1 MSGAAAAG
9 SSTAVS
15 SSGGG
20 GSGVQ
25 INDALF
31 WSRCTALLDSW
42 KAGGKAWHGVNGT
55 APVDSLLLLTGSGD
69 SEESYSRL
77 IATQLWLFGYEI
89 PESAIALTLSQGL
102 TVLTSS
108 KKCKILQP
116 LAASQHRPPHIALTL
131 LEHSKADR
139 NEANFTQLLDALS
152 QPQQQLQQAGKGQRL
167 GVVPNKSTE
176 TALAAALLA
185 RVSALEGAELVDVS
199 GAWGQLLSVHDAAA
213 RACLERAAELT
224 TRVMKKYLVSEMET
238 IIDEAKQ
245 HSQQQLADSA
255 EDVIRNPSKI
265 GITALGPKDNE
276 VKLSA
281 DDADSCYTPIIQSG
295 GQGEGSE
302 YDLKVSAASPAL
314 PLQYDSETS
323 IIVQLGA
330 RYRNLCSN
338 IGRTYF
344 INPSQ
349 QQKDVYL
356 LLTQIYLQCKQAI
369 RAGNKLSAVMLNA
382 RRVIQQSKHSQ
393 LEEHFTKNC
402 GFGIGLEFRDAALLL
417 TDKNPRV
424 MQAGMAFNLAI
435 GFTDLSTASGKKYA
449 VFLADTILVKA
460 MDCESLTKMP
470 REYKDVTYL
479 LGADADG
486 ADGAEDGAAAAG
498 DEADSE
504 YASGARATRG
514 SAARAE
520 SESAKNTAEAKA
532 MAAHQAELARK
543 QREIALRKLAAAEA
557 DGQFNSGLDDKQGQV
572 QAYTSPAAFP
582 AQARKDRIHV
592 DHVAEALLLPIYD
605 QLVPFHIN
613 TVKNVHRQEEG
624 AQGATSLR
632 ITFFTPD
639 AKLTQAQQS
648 LGIGNPTAPTSSA
661 NGQPHSAAS
670 VQALRYIS
678 ELTYRSNSGS
688 LDKVFYDIKE
698 LRKRVQNRMKE
709 LEAKQSLVVQ
719 ADLVLDRRGPV
730 PTLKDVSARPQ
741 LSRKKTTGALTA
753 HINGLRFLTS
763 DKFKVDVLYSNIKA
777 AFYQPAEDTHQ
788 VLLHFELIHPI
799 LLDKSKTKK
808 THFLQVY
815 YEVVDV
821 SEDINSTNRYRDE
834 DGLMEEQQERQRRRK
849 WYELDTQPPHT
860 HRHLT
865 SHTSISRSVCACC
878 ACPSEGM
885 SAF

>member
-1 MSGAAAAG
+1 MSVAAAAAAG
-9 SSTAVS
+9 GATGGPAAVS
-15 SSGGG
+15 L
-20 GSGVQ
+20 
-25 INDALF
+25 NDALF
-31 WSRCTALLDSW
+31 WSRCSALLDSW
-42 KAGGKAWHGVNGT
+42 KAGGKAWHGQSGS
-55 APVDSLLLLTGSGD
+55 APVDCLLLLTGSGD
-69 SEESYSRL
+69 SDEAYSRL
-77 IATQLWLFGYEI
+77 IASQLWLFGYEI
-89 PESAIALTLSQGL
+89 PESAILFSATDGI

-116 LAASQHRPPHIALTL
+116 LAASQHRPPHIALQL
-131 LEHSKADR
+131 LEHNKGDR
-139 NEANFTQLLDALS
+139 NEANFSQLLSAI
-152 QPQQQLQQAGKGQRL
+152 QQSGKGKRV
-167 GVVPNKSTE
+167 GVLPNKSAE
-176 TALAAALLA
+176 SALSAALLP
-185 RVSALEGAELVDVS
+185 RVSEMEGGELVDVS
-199 GAWGQLLSVHDAAA
+199 SAWGLLLSVHDAAA
-213 RACLERAAELT
+213 RQCLEKAAELS

-245 HSQQQLADSA
+245 HSQQQLADST
-255 EDVIRNPSKI
+255 EDAIRNPTKI
-265 GITALGPKDNE
+265 GITALGPKEGE

-281 DDADSCYTPIIQSG
+281 DDVDSCYTPIIQSG
-295 GQGEGSE
+295 GVGEGSD

-349 QQKDVYL
+349 QQKDTYL

-369 RAGNKLSAVMLNA
+369 RPGNKLSAVMLNA
-382 RRVIQQSKHSQ
+382 KRVIQQSKQ
-393 LEEHFTKNC
+393 AGLEEKFTKNC
-402 GFGIGLEFRDAALLL
+402 GFGIGFEFRDPSLLL
-417 TDKNPRV
+417 TDKNQRV

-435 GFTDLSTASGKKYA
+435 GFTDLTTASGKKYA

-460 MDCESLTKMP
+460 TDCESLTKMP

-479 LGADADG
+479 LGGDADG
-486 ADGAEDGAAAAG
+486 ADGADGEGAAAGVGGEEG
-498 DEADSE
+498 DE

-520 SESAKNTAEAKA
+520 SEVSKNSAEAKA

-557 DGQFNSGLDDKQGQV
+557 EGQFNSGLDDKQGQV
-572 QAYTSPAAFP
+572 QAYASPSAFP
-582 AQARKDRIHV
+582 PQARKDRIHV

-648 LGIGNPTAPTSSA
+648 LGIGNPAAPTSSA
-661 NGQPHSAAS
+661 ANGAPHSAAS

-678 ELTYRSNSGS
+678 ELTYRSNTGS

-730 PTLKDVSARPQ
+730 PTLKDVQARPQ

-753 HINGLRFLTS
+753 HVNGLRYLTS

-788 VLLHFELIHPI
+788 VLLHFELQHPI

-808 THFLQVY
+808 TSFLQVY
-815 YEVVDV
+815 FEVVDV

-849 WYELDTQPPHT
+849 WSALQSTHT
-860 HRHLT
+860 RL
-865 SHTSISRSVCACC
+865 HTTT
-878 ACPSEGM
+878 
-885 SAF
+885 

>member
-1 MSGAAAAG
+1 MSASAAADATSG
-9 SSTAVS
+9 SSG
-15 SSGGG
+15 SGG
-20 GSGVQ
+20 VH

-31 WSRCTALLDSW
+31 WSRCVALLDSW
-42 KAGGKAWHGVNGT
+42 KAGKGWQGGSGT

-89 PESAIALTLSQGL
+89 PESAIVWSGVEGGGL

-108 KKCKILQP
+108 KKCRILQP
-116 LAASQHRPPHIALTL
+116 LAFSSHRPAHIALKL
-131 LEHSKADR
+131 LEHNKADR
-139 NEANFTQLLDALS
+139 NDTNFHQLL
-152 QPQQQLQQAGKGQRL
+152 QLLQSAGGRV

-176 TALAAALLA
+176 SSLAVALLP
-185 RVSALEGAELVDVS
+185 RLSGSSGLELVDVS
-199 GAWGQLLSVHDAAA
+199 GAWGSLLSVHDSAA
-213 RACLERAAELT
+213 RSCLERAAELT

-238 IIDEAKQ
+238 VIDEAKQ
-245 HSQQQLADSA
+245 HSQQQLADST
-255 EDVIRNPSKI
+255 EDVIRNPAKI

-276 VKLSA
+276 VKLTA

-349 QQKDVYL
+349 AQKDVYL

-382 RRVIQQSKHSQ
+382 KRVIQQSKHAALDSN
-393 LEEHFTKNC
+393 FTKNC
-402 GFGIGLEFRDAALLL
+402 GFGIGFEFRDPALLL
-417 TDKNPRV
+417 TDKNQRV

-435 GFTDLSTASGKKYA
+435 GFTDLVTASGKKYA

-460 MDCESLTKMP
+460 TDCESLTKMP

-479 LGADADG
+479 LGGDADG
-486 ADGAEDGAAAAG
+486 ANGGEDAAAGAG

-504 YASGARATRG
+504 YVSGARSTRG

-520 SESAKNTAEAKA
+520 SETAKTTAEAKA

-557 DGQFNSGLDDKQGQV
+557 EGQFNSGLDDQQGQV

-582 AQARKDRIHV
+582 PQARKDRIHV

-648 LGIGNPTAPTSSA
+648 LGIGNPNAPNSSA

-670 VQALRYIS
+670 VSALRYIS

-730 PTLKDVSARPQ
+730 PTLKDVQARPQ

-753 HINGLRFLTS
+753 HTNGLRFLTS

-788 VLLHFELIHPI
+788 VLLHFELVHPI

-808 THFLQVY
+808 TNFLQVY

-849 WYELDTQPPHT
+849 W
-860 HRHLT
+860 
-865 SHTSISRSVCACC
+865 
-878 ACPSEGM
+878 
-885 SAF
+885 

>member
-1 MSGAAAAG
+1 M
-9 SSTAVS
+9 
-15 SSGGG
+15 
-20 GSGVQ
+20 
-25 INDALF
+25 
-31 WSRCTALLDSW
+31 ALLDNWRS
-42 KAGGKAWHGVNGT
+42 AGKAWHGAAGT
-55 APVDSLLLLTGSGD
+55 AAVESLLLLTGSGD

-77 IATQLWLFGYEI
+77 IASQLWLFGYEI
-89 PESAIALTLSQGL
+89 PDSAIAFHAAADGAAGGGSAGSRSSSILI
-102 TVLTSS
+102 LTSS

-116 LAASQHRPPHIALTL
+116 LAASQHRPAHISLQL

-139 NEANFTQLLDALS
+139 NEANFAQLIDG
-152 QPQQQLQQAGKGQRL
+152 LQKGGASGASEAGKGHRV
-167 GVVPNKSTE
+167 GVVPSKSSE
-176 TALAAALLA
+176 AA
-185 RVSALEGAELVDVS
+185 VSAAFLPRLSAVEGVELVDVS
-199 GAWGQLLSVHDAAA
+199 GGWGSLLSVHDAAA
-213 RACLERAAELT
+213 RSCLERAADLT

-245 HSQQQLADSA
+245 QSQQTLADST
-255 EDVIRNPSKI
+255 EDVIRNPAKI
-265 GITALGPKDNE
+265 AITALGPKDNE

-302 YDLKVSAASPAL
+302 YDLKVSAASPSL

-344 INPSQ
+344 INPTPA
-349 QQKDVYL
+349 QKDVYL
-356 LLTQIYLQCKQAI
+356 LLTQIYLQCKQSI
-369 RAGNKLSAVMLNA
+369 RPGNKLSAVMLNA
-382 RRVIQQSKHSQ
+382 KRVIQQSKHAA
-393 LEEHFTKNC
+393 LEDKFTKNC
-402 GFGIGLEFRDAALLL
+402 GFGIGFEFRDGALLL

-424 MQAGMAFNLAI
+424 IQAGMAFNLAI
-435 GFTDLSTASGKKYA
+435 GFTDLTTASGKKYA
-449 VFLADTILVKA
+449 VFLADTILVRA
-460 MDCESLTKMP
+460 TDCESLTKMP

-479 LGADADG
+479 LGGDADG
-486 ADGAEDGAAAAG
+486 ADDGAAAAG
-498 DEADSE
+498 DDADSE

-520 SESAKNTAEAKA
+520 SESAKNTAESKA

-543 QREIALRKLAAAEA
+543 QREIALRKLAAVEA
-557 DGQFNSGLDDKQGQV
+557 DGQFNSGLDEQQGQI
-572 QAYTSPAAFP
+572 QAYASPAAFP
-582 AQARKDRIHV
+582 AQARKERIHV

-639 AKLTQAQQS
+639 AKLTQAQQT
-648 LGIGNPTAPTSSA
+648 LGLGNPNAAGGATAA
-661 NGQPHSAAS
+661 AGGQPHSAAS
-670 VQALRYIS
+670 VLALRYIS
-678 ELTYRSNSGS
+678 ELTYRSNTGS

-719 ADLVLDRRGPV
+719 ADLTLDRRGPV
-730 PTLKDVSARPQ
+730 PTLKDIQVRPQ

-753 HINGLRFLTS
+753 HVNGLRFLTS
-763 DKFKVDVLYSNIKA
+763 DKFKVDILYSNLKA

-808 THFLQVY
+808 TNFLQVY
-815 YEVVDV
+815 FEVVDT

-849 WYELDTQPPHT
+849 WCTADHKPSAQCTRAREWRSLMHVP
-860 HRHLT
+860 LT
-865 SHTSISRSVCACC
+865 SNR
-878 ACPSEGM
+878 
-885 SAF
+885 